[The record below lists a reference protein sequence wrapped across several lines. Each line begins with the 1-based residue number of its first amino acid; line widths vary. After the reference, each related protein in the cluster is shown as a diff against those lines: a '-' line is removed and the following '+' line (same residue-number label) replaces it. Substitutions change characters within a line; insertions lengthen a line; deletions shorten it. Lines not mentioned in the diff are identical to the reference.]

1 MVCRRVLCYV
11 VTVSTRSIVHI
22 LVLSIVLWNFLLYYL
37 LTVIFVVLNKCQLNT
52 FLTLLLYLFELLGCE
67 AQISI
72 SKRPL
77 RFDQQSLFKKNS
89 LQLDAKF
96 MR

>member
-37 LTVIFVVLNKCQLNT
+37 STYSDFCRLEQVSTEHIFDVTTIL
-52 FLTLLLYLFELLGCE
+52 
-67 AQISI
+67 I
-72 SKRPL
+72 
-77 RFDQQSLFKKNS
+77 
-89 LQLDAKF
+89 
-96 MR
+96 